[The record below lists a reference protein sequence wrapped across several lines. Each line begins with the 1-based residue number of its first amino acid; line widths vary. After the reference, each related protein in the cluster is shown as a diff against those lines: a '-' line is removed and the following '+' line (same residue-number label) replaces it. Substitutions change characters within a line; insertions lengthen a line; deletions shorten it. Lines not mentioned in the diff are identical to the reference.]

1 MKRSIITLS
10 LLSAISFGSI
20 IKASESVSILCA
32 KDNTIIQATSTT
44 SQNSNALYSITAG
57 RTNQDG
63 TNAATVSIRRAL
75 VYFNVTGNVPSNAT
89 IDSVRL
95 SMYFNKTSGVGTNVN
110 LHKALK
116 DWGEGTSMQGGGQG
130 AAATQNDVTWFCTFY
145 NFSSPSSSPTWTTPG
160 GDFDPTVSATIYAGT
175 GIGTGGTEG
184 YGLKYFSSAIMTSEV
199 QGWLN
204 TPSSNFGWLLQGDE
218 STGQTAKQFL
228 SRETGDATTSPL
240 LKVYYTA
247 ASGVPTDIN
256 SELATTFTTYPNPAT
271 DYVIV
276 SFPKASSEKVFIYN
290 TCGSVVKMAQ
300 ANNEEKLT
308 IDLSGITPGIYLIK
322 AGSHTSK
329 LIVK

>member
-1 MKRSIITLS
+1 MRRRIFTLFLFS
-10 LLSAISFGSI
+10 TICFSSI
-20 IKASESVSILCA
+20 IKASESVSILCS
-32 KDNTIIQATSTT
+32 KDNTIIQSATGSL
-44 SQNSNALYSITAG
+44 SNALYSITAG
-57 RTNQDG
+57 RTNQDAG
-63 TNAATVSIRRAL
+63 APVQSIRRAL
-75 VYFNVTGNVPSNAT
+75 VYFEVAKNVPANAT

-95 SMYFNKTSGVGTNVN
+95 SLYFSRTSGVGTNVD
-110 LHKALK
+110 LHRVLK

-130 AAATQNDVTWFCTFY
+130 ATATQNDVTWLYTF
-145 NFSSPSSSPTWTTPG
+145 NNVASPTSSPAWTTPG

-175 GIGTGGTEG
+175 GLTTTGVDA
-184 YGLKYFSSAIMTSEV
+184 YGLKYFVSTNMTSEV
-199 QGWLN
+199 QGWLD
-204 TPSSNFGWLLQGDE
+204 TPTSNFGWVLQGDE
-218 STGQTAKQFL
+218 TKAQTAKQFL
-228 SRETGDATTSPL
+228 SRETGNATTSPL

-271 DYVIV
+271 EYVTV
-276 SFPKASSEKVFIYN
+276 TFGKASSEKVSIYN
-290 TCGSVVKMAQ
+290 TCGSLVRMAQ